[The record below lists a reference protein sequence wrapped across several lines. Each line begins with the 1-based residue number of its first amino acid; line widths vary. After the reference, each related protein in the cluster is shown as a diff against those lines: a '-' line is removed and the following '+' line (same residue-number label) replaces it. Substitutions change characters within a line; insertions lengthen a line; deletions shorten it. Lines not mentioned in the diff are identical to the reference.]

1 MIQSAL
7 YTYLFRLGRKAYIKT
22 GLLGWLLFTAFLV
35 CAVSAAFFGVRLL
48 PTYSHDFTPFLKW
61 QDALVAL
68 CWYVS
73 LISLVGCIL
82 IVRFLYALRAG
93 YRKEMLV
100 LSDSMLT
107 VRDLAPE
114 NLSSIF
120 WLVSTALSCFVVTL
134 VGLLPEMVL
143 GWTLHLAS
151 PLWSVLGSVAMIILS
166 IVGLAIALPSFSFV
180 LIGLVGSISFC
191 QKMGSPHIYRLTN
204 QAALSI
210 NGFVLTIIYP
220 DAPESMIDLNS
231 LNPEDQ
237 RLLLCLLHERWLGEQ
252 RTWNPELGDEIEAAL
267 EAATNSASTVLV

>member
-7 YTYLFRLGRKAYIKT
+7 HTYLFRLGRKAYIKT

-35 CAVSAAFFGVRLL
+35 CAVSAAFFGVKLL
-48 PTYSHDFTPFLKW
+48 PTYNHDFTLFLKW
-61 QDALVAL
+61 QDALVVL

-93 YRKEMLV
+93 YRKEMLA
-100 LSDSMLT
+100 LSDSILT
-107 VRDLAPE
+107 VRDLSPE

-120 WLVSTALSCFVVTL
+120 WLVSTALSCFVAAL
-134 VGLLPEMVL
+134 AGLLPEMVL

-151 PLWSVLGSVAMIILS
+151 PLWSVLGSIAMIILS

-191 QKMGSPHIYRLTN
+191 KKMGSPHIYRLAN

-210 NGFVLTIIYP
+210 DGFVLTIIYP

-237 RLLLCLLHERWLGEQ
+237 RLLLCLLRERWLGEQ
-252 RTWNPELGDEIEAAL
+252 RIWNPELGDEIEAAL
-267 EAATNSASTVLV
+267 EAATSSASTVLV

>member
-7 YTYLFRLGRKAYIKT
+7 HTYLFRLGRKAYIKT
-22 GLLGWLLFTAFLV
+22 GLLGWVLFTAFLV
-35 CAVSAAFFGVRLL
+35 CAVSAAFFGLKLL
-48 PTYSHDFTPFLKW
+48 PTYNHDFTPFLKW
-61 QDALVAL
+61 QDALFVL
-68 CWYVS
+68 CCYIS

-100 LSDSMLT
+100 LSDSVLT
-107 VRDLAPE
+107 VRDLSHE

-120 WLVSTALSCFVVTL
+120 WLVGTALSCFLVTL
-134 VGLLPEMVL
+134 AGLLPEMLL

-151 PLWSVLGSVAMIILS
+151 PLWVVLGTVTMIILS
-166 IVGLAIALPSFSFV
+166 IAGLAIALPSFSFV
-180 LIGLVGSISFC
+180 LIGLIGSISFC
-191 QKMGSPHIYRLTN
+191 QKMGSPHIYHLTN

-210 NGFVLTIIYP
+210 DGFVLTIIYP

-237 RLLLCLLHERWLGEQ
+237 RLLLCLLH
-252 RTWNPELGDEIEAAL
+252 
-267 EAATNSASTVLV
+267 

>member
-7 YTYLFRLGRKAYIKT
+7 HTYLFRLGRKAYIKT
-22 GLLGWLLFTAFLV
+22 GLLGWLLFTAFLT
-35 CAVSAAFFGVRLL
+35 CAVSSAFFGVKLL
-48 PTYSHDFTPFLKW
+48 PTYNHDFTPFLKW

-68 CWYVS
+68 CCYIS

-100 LSDSMLT
+100 LSDSVLT
-107 VRDLAPE
+107 VRDLSHE

-120 WLVSTALSCFVVTL
+120 WLVGTALSCFLVTL
-134 VGLLPEMVL
+134 AGLLPEMLL

-151 PLWSVLGSVAMIILS
+151 PLWSVLGTVAMIILS
-166 IVGLAIALPSFSFV
+166 IAGLAIALPSFSFV

-191 QKMGSPHIYRLTN
+191 KKMGSPHIYRLTN

-210 NGFVLTIIYP
+210 DGFVLTIIYP

-231 LNPEDQ
+231 LNSEDQ
-237 RLLLCLLHERWLGEQ
+237 HLLLCLLRERWLGEQ

-267 EAATNSASTVLV
+267 EAALSSVSTMLV

>member
-7 YTYLFRLGRKAYIKT
+7 HTYLFRLGRRAYIKT

-35 CAVSAAFFGVRLL
+35 CAVSAAFFGVKLL
-48 PTYSHDFTPFLKW
+48 PTYNHDFTPFLKW
-61 QDALVAL
+61 RDALVAL
-68 CWYVS
+68 CYYIS
-73 LISLVGCIL
+73 LISLVGCVL

-100 LSDSMLT
+100 LSDSVLT
-107 VRDLAPE
+107 VRDLSHE

-120 WLVSTALSCFVVTL
+120 WLVGTALSCFLVTL
-134 VGLLPEMVL
+134 AGLLPEMLL

-151 PLWSVLGSVAMIILS
+151 PLWVVLGSVAMIILS
-166 IVGLAIALPSFSFV
+166 IVGLAIALPSFLFV
-180 LIGLVGSISFC
+180 LIGLIGSISFC
-191 QKMGSPHIYRLTN
+191 KKMGSPHIYHLTN

-210 NGFVLTIIYP
+210 DGFVLTIIYP

-237 RLLLCLLHERWLGEQ
+237 RLLLCLLRERWLGEQ
-252 RTWNPELGDEIEAAL
+252 RIWNPELGDEIEAAL
-267 EAATNSASTVLV
+267 EAAISSASTVLV

>member
-7 YTYLFRLGRKAYIKT
+7 HTYLFRLGRKAYIKT
-22 GLLGWLLFTAFLV
+22 GLLGWLLFTAFFV
-35 CAVSAAFFGVRLL
+35 CAVSAAFFGVKLL
-48 PTYSHDFTPFLKW
+48 PTYNHDFTPFLKW
-61 QDALVAL
+61 QDALFVL
-68 CWYVS
+68 CCYIS
-73 LISLVGCIL
+73 LISLVGCTL

-100 LSDSMLT
+100 LSDSVLT
-107 VRDLAPE
+107 VRDLSHE

-120 WLVSTALSCFVVTL
+120 WLVGTALSCFLVTL
-134 VGLLPEMVL
+134 AGLVPEMLL

-151 PLWSVLGSVAMIILS
+151 PLWSVVGTVTMIILS
-166 IVGLAIALPSFSFV
+166 IAGLAIALPSFSFV

-191 QKMGSPHIYRLTN
+191 QKMGSPHIYHLTN

-210 NGFVLTIIYP
+210 DGFVLTIIYP

-237 RLLLCLLHERWLGEQ
+237 RLLLYLLREHWLGEQ
-252 RTWNPELGDEIEAAL
+252 RTWNPELGDEIETAL
-267 EAATNSASTVLV
+267 EAALSSASTALV

>member
-7 YTYLFRLGRKAYIKT
+7 HTYLFRLGRKAYIKT

-35 CAVSAAFFGVRLL
+35 CAVSAAFFGVKLL
-48 PTYSHDFTPFLKW
+48 PTYNHDFTPFLKW

-68 CWYVS
+68 CCYVS
-73 LISLVGCIL
+73 LTSLVGSIL

-93 YRKEMLV
+93 YHKEMLM
-100 LSDSMLT
+100 LSDSVLT
-107 VRDLAPE
+107 VRDLSHE

-120 WLVSTALSCFVVTL
+120 WLVGTALSCFLATL
-134 VGLLPEMVL
+134 AGLLPEMLL
-143 GWTLHLAS
+143 GWTLQLAS
-151 PLWSVLGSVAMIILS
+151 PLWVVLGSVTMIILS
-166 IVGLAIALPSFSFV
+166 IIGLAIALPSFSFV

-191 QKMGSPHIYRLTN
+191 QKMGSPHIYRLTD

-210 NGFVLTIIYP
+210 DGFVLTIIYP

-237 RLLLCLLHERWLGEQ
+237 RLLLCLLRERWLGEQ
-252 RTWNPELGDEIEAAL
+252 RIWNPELGDEIETALKAAL
-267 EAATNSASTVLV
+267 SSASTVLV

>member
-7 YTYLFRLGRKAYIKT
+7 HTYLFRLGRKAYIKT

-35 CAVSAAFFGVRLL
+35 CAVSAAFFGVKLL
-48 PTYSHDFTPFLKW
+48 PTYNHDFTPFLKW

-68 CWYVS
+68 CCYVS
-73 LISLVGCIL
+73 LTSLVGSIL

-93 YRKEMLV
+93 YHKEMLM
-100 LSDSMLT
+100 LSDSVLT
-107 VRDLAPE
+107 VRDLSHE

-120 WLVSTALSCFVVTL
+120 WLVGTALSCFLATL
-134 VGLLPEMVL
+134 AGLLPEMLL
-143 GWTLHLAS
+143 GWTLQLAS
-151 PLWSVLGSVAMIILS
+151 PLWVVLGSVTMIILS
-166 IVGLAIALPSFSFV
+166 IIGLAIALPSFSFV

-191 QKMGSPHIYRLTN
+191 KKMGSPHIYHLTN

-210 NGFVLTIIYP
+210 DGFVLTIIYP

-237 RLLLCLLHERWLGEQ
+237 RLLLCLLRERWLGEQ
-252 RTWNPELGDEIEAAL
+252 RIWNPELGDEIETALKAAL
-267 EAATNSASTVLV
+267 SSASTVLV

>member
-7 YTYLFRLGRKAYIKT
+7 HTYLFRLGRKAYIKT

-35 CAVSAAFFGVRLL
+35 CAVSAAFFGVKLL
-48 PTYSHDFTPFLKW
+48 PTYNHDFTPFLKW
-61 QDALVAL
+61 QDALFVL
-68 CWYVS
+68 CCYIS
-73 LISLVGCIL
+73 LISLVGCTL

-100 LSDSMLT
+100 LSDSVLT
-107 VRDLAPE
+107 VRDLSHE

-120 WLVSTALSCFVVTL
+120 WLVGTALSCFLVTL
-134 VGLLPEMVL
+134 AGLVPEMLL

-151 PLWSVLGSVAMIILS
+151 PLWSVVGTVTMIILS
-166 IVGLAIALPSFSFV
+166 IAGLAIALPSFSFV

-191 QKMGSPHIYRLTN
+191 QKMGSPHIYHLTN

-210 NGFVLTIIYP
+210 DGFVLTIIYP

-237 RLLLCLLHERWLGEQ
+237 RLLLYLLREHWLGEQ
-252 RTWNPELGDEIEAAL
+252 RTWNPELGDEIETAL
-267 EAATNSASTVLV
+267 EAALSSASTALV

>member
-7 YTYLFRLGRKAYIKT
+7 HTYLFRLGRKAYIKT
-22 GLLGWLLFTAFLV
+22 GLLGWLLFTAFFV
-35 CAVSAAFFGVRLL
+35 CAVSAAFFGVKLL
-48 PTYSHDFTPFLKW
+48 PTYNHDFTPFLKW
-61 QDALVAL
+61 QDALFVL
-68 CWYVS
+68 CCYIS
-73 LISLVGCIL
+73 LISLVGCTL

-100 LSDSMLT
+100 LSDSVLT
-107 VRDLAPE
+107 VRDLSHE

-120 WLVSTALSCFVVTL
+120 WLVGTALSCFLVTL
-134 VGLLPEMVL
+134 AGLVPEMLL

-151 PLWSVLGSVAMIILS
+151 PLWSVVGTVTMIILS
-166 IVGLAIALPSFSFV
+166 IAGLAIALPSFSFV

-191 QKMGSPHIYRLTN
+191 QKMGSPHIYHLTN

-210 NGFVLTIIYP
+210 DGFVLTIIYP

-237 RLLLCLLHERWLGEQ
+237 RLLLCLLREHWLGEQ
-252 RTWNPELGDEIEAAL
+252 RTWNPELGDEIETAL
-267 EAATNSASTVLV
+267 EAALSSASTALV

>member
-7 YTYLFRLGRKAYIKT
+7 HTYLFRLGRKAYIKT
-22 GLLGWLLFTAFLV
+22 GLLGWLLFTAFFV
-35 CAVSAAFFGVRLL
+35 CAVSAAFFGVKLL
-48 PTYSHDFTPFLKW
+48 PTYNHDFTPFLKW
-61 QDALVAL
+61 QDALFVL
-68 CWYVS
+68 CCYIS
-73 LISLVGCIL
+73 LISLVGCTL

-100 LSDSMLT
+100 LSDSVLT
-107 VRDLAPE
+107 VRDLSHE

-120 WLVSTALSCFVVTL
+120 WLVGTALSCFLVTL
-134 VGLLPEMVL
+134 AGLVPEMLL

-151 PLWSVLGSVAMIILS
+151 PLWSVVGTVTMIILS
-166 IVGLAIALPSFSFV
+166 IAGLAIALPSFSFV

-191 QKMGSPHIYRLTN
+191 QKMGSPHIYHLTN

-210 NGFVLTIIYP
+210 DGFVLTIIYP

-237 RLLLCLLHERWLGEQ
+237 RLLLYLLREHWLGEQ
-252 RTWNPELGDEIEAAL
+252 RTWNPELGDEIETALQAAL
-267 EAATNSASTVLV
+267 SSASTALV

>member
-7 YTYLFRLGRKAYIKT
+7 HTYLFRLGRKAYIKT
-22 GLLGWLLFTAFLV
+22 GLLGWLLFTAFFV
-35 CAVSAAFFGVRLL
+35 CAVSAAFFGVKLL
-48 PTYSHDFTPFLKW
+48 PTYNHDFTPFLKW
-61 QDALVAL
+61 QDALFVL
-68 CWYVS
+68 CCYIS
-73 LISLVGCIL
+73 LISLVGCTL

-100 LSDSMLT
+100 LSDSVLT
-107 VRDLAPE
+107 VRDLSHE

-120 WLVSTALSCFVVTL
+120 WLVGTALSCFLVTL
-134 VGLLPEMVL
+134 AGLVPEMLL

-151 PLWSVLGSVAMIILS
+151 PLWSVVGTVTMIILS
-166 IVGLAIALPSFSFV
+166 IAGLAIALPSFSFV

-191 QKMGSPHIYRLTN
+191 QKMGSPHIYHLTN

-210 NGFVLTIIYP
+210 DGFVLTIIYP

-237 RLLLCLLHERWLGEQ
+237 HLLLCLLREHWLGEQ
-252 RTWNPELGDEIEAAL
+252 RTWNPELGDEIETALQAAL
-267 EAATNSASTVLV
+267 SSASTALV